1 MPGPLSSRPVF
12 LHEIIDV
19 VGQASVPYMDHTKAQ
34 AGAEKVDSFDLVGT
48 FSVMGITGRWPQ
60 VVNIWELPGGW
71 AGWRRAVD
79 RLNLKRPSNQALHG
93 WWEKAYTYR
102 TGGFD
107 RLMAGH
113 PGCPDIARLLADG
126 TTGTLFVHEIT
137 EVRPGAA
144 LAYLDAVREV
154 RAPALA
160 DHGHRLAGLYE
171 VLLGDTEVV
180 TLWATD
186 VDAHIA
192 LGASWDLTRGLID
205 PAEAASLGGRDDDR
219 LTAWDE
225 VARDLTVRRHEE
237 LLTPAPGTVVGPG
250 GWEQDDSVG

>member
-1 MPGPLSSRPVF
+1 MPRPIF
-12 LHEIIDV
+12 LHEVIDI
-19 VGQASVPYMDHTKAQ
+19 VGQASVPYMEHTKAQ

-71 AGWRRAVD
+71 AGWRNAVD

-93 WWEKAYTYR
+93 WWEQAYTYR

-113 PGCPDIARLLADG
+113 PGCPDIAGLLASG
-126 TTGTLFVHEIT
+126 TTGTLFVHEVT

-144 LAYLDAVREV
+144 LDYLDAVRDV
-154 RAPALA
+154 RAPMLA
-160 DHGHRLAGLYE
+160 DHGHRLTGLYE
-171 VLLGDTEVV
+171 VLLTDTEVV

-186 VDAHIA
+186 VDAHVA
-192 LGASWDLTRGLID
+192 LGRCWDATRGLLD
-205 PAEAASLGGRDDDR
+205 DEEAAAAGVEPDER
-219 LTAWDE
+219 LLSWE
-225 VARDLTVRRHEE
+225 VIARDLTVRRREE
-237 LLTPAPGTVVGPG
+237 LLTPAPGTVVGPPA
-250 GWEQDDSVG
+250 WVQDDSVR